1 MVDMQTG
8 SALGKL
14 RADSGIVQD
23 SWGGG
28 GRVVANFLQM
38 LKSKNAHNKG
48 ERSGQED

>member
-23 SWGGG
+23 SCGGG
-28 GRVVANFLQM
+28 TFVANFLQM

-48 ERSGQED
+48 ERRGQED